1 MVSAVGESQLC
12 DAERPLLPLHRHLA
26 AAAGDIIWSQNLFV
40 VI

>member
-1 MVSAVGESQLC
+1 MVTAVGESQLC
-12 DAERPLLPLHRHLA
+12 DAERPLLPLHRYL